1 MVKLLLL
8 GASGS
13 IGKQTLDVIKKH
25 PSTFSLVGFSVGKN
39 VRYISLIL
47 RRFKE
52 IKDIYLIDDKKKKYY
67 QKKYPS
73 IHFYSGDNG
82 LEELINHSN
91 FDMLVNALVGFVGM
105 KPTILAIKKNVDIAL
120 ANKESLV
127 VAGDLI
133 NNLLKTSKS
142 KIYPIDSE
150 HSAIYKCL
158 KVDNKDVDKLI
169 LTASGGAFRNKTY
182 EELKSVTL
190 DDALNHPTWKMG
202 AKITIDSATMVN
214 KAFEIIEA
222 HYLFNYPYEKI
233 DVLLHDESH
242 IHSLVKYHNGLY
254 RADISKP
261 DMRGP
266 IKCALFKYDLPFK
279 TYISSDYHNFNHSFH
294 FKNFDIKRYPLVE
307 FAKVVLTKK
316 GNSGAIFNAANE
328 GAVSAFLNK
337 QIKFL
342 DIEYIIHY
350 CMNKVEYISSPSLE
364 ELIYTHQITLK
375 MVHQLIK
382 ELRK

>member
-13 IGKQTLDVIKKH
+13 IGKQTLDVIKKY
-25 PSTFSLVGFSVGKN
+25 PSSFSLVGFSVGRN

-47 RRFKE
+47 KHFKDV
-52 IKDIYLIDDKKKKYY
+52 KDIYLIEEKKKKYY
-67 QKKYPS
+67 QKKYPY
-73 IHFYSGDNG
+73 INFYSGDNG
-82 LEELINHSN
+82 LEELINQSD

-105 KPTILAIKKNVDIAL
+105 KPTLLGIKKNVDIAL

-127 VAGDLI
+127 VAGELI

-169 LTASGGAFRNKTY
+169 LTASGGAFRNKKY
-182 EELKSVTL
+182 EELNNVTVI
-190 DDALNHPTWKMG
+190 DALNHPTWKMG

-222 HYLFNYPYEKI
+222 HYLFNYPYKKI

-242 IHSLVKYHNGLY
+242 IHSLVRYHNGAY

-279 TYISSDYHNFNHSFH
+279 TYVSDDYHNFNKSFH
-294 FKNFDIKRYPLVE
+294 FKDFDINRYPLVGL
-307 FAKVVLTKK
+307 AQVVLTKK
-316 GNSGAIFNAANE
+316 GNSGAMFNASNE
-328 GAVSAFLNK
+328 GAVYAFLNG

-342 DIEYIIHY
+342 DIEYIIQE
-350 CMNKVEYISSPSLE
+350 CMNKVEYISSPTLE
-364 ELIYTHQITLK
+364 DLVITHQKTLELVSK
-375 MVHQLIK
+375 LIK
-382 ELRK
+382 ELNE